1 MNAVILAAG
10 FGRRLLPLTKD
21 IPKPLLKV
29 RGKNL
34 IDYHIESLSKAGIGK
49 IIINTHYLPELIED
63 HVSEK
68 YQGLDIQFSREDKI
82 LGTGGG
88 LKQAASLLNDD
99 PILVINTD
107 NFLEEDYKKFI
118 NNSSSRVFVCKDK
131 NGDFD
136 IEDGK
141 VKVGADKTYRFIG
154 ISIVKKSDILEVGHD
169 EFDYWQDYL
178 KLKAIDG
185 NLLAEEIDFNCYHV
199 GTIESLNNI
208 NHE

>member
-118 NNSSSRVFVCKDK
+118 SNSSSRVFVCKDK

-141 VKVGADKTYRFIG
+141 VKVGPDKTYRFIG

>member
-68 YQGLDIQFSREDKI
+68 YQGLDIQS
-82 LGTGGG
+82 
-88 LKQAASLLNDD
+88 
-99 PILVINTD
+99 PI
-107 NFLEEDYKKFI
+107 
-118 NNSSSRVFVCKDK
+118 
-131 NGDFD
+131 
-136 IEDGK
+136 
-141 VKVGADKTYRFIG
+141 
-154 ISIVKKSDILEVGHD
+154 EV
-169 EFDYWQDYL
+169 
-178 KLKAIDG
+178 
-185 NLLAEEIDFNCYHV
+185 
-199 GTIESLNNI
+199 
-208 NHE
+208 

>member
-118 NNSSSRVFVCKDK
+118 INSSSRVFVCKDK

-185 NLLAEEIDFNCYHV
+185 NLIAEEIDFSCYHV

-208 NHE
+208 NYE

>member
-88 LKQAASLLNDD
+88 LKKAASLLNDD

-118 NNSSSRVFVCKDK
+118 SNSSSRVFVCKDK

-141 VKVGADKTYRFIG
+141 VKVGADKNYRFIG

-178 KLKAIDG
+178 KLKAIDR
-185 NLLAEEIDFNCYHV
+185 NLLAEEIDFSCYHV
-199 GTIESLNNI
+199 GTIESFNNI
-208 NHE
+208 NYE

>member
-118 NNSSSRVFVCKDK
+118 SNSSSRVFVCKDQ

-154 ISIVKKSDILEVGHD
+154 ISIVKKSDILEVCHD

>member
-34 IDYHIESLSKAGIGK
+34 IYYHIESLSKAGIGK

-118 NNSSSRVFVCKDK
+118 SNSSSRVFVCKDK

-185 NLLAEEIDFNCYHV
+185 NLIAEEIDFSCYHV

-208 NHE
+208 NYE

>member
-88 LKQAASLLNDD
+88 LKQAASLL
-99 PILVINTD
+99 
-107 NFLEEDYKKFI
+107 
-118 NNSSSRVFVCKDK
+118 
-131 NGDFD
+131 
-136 IEDGK
+136 
-141 VKVGADKTYRFIG
+141 
-154 ISIVKKSDILEVGHD
+154 
-169 EFDYWQDYL
+169 
-178 KLKAIDG
+178 
-185 NLLAEEIDFNCYHV
+185 
-199 GTIESLNNI
+199 SLI
-208 NHE
+208 HI

>member
-118 NNSSSRVFVCKDK
+118 SNSSSRVFVCKDK

-185 NLLAEEIDFNCYHV
+185 NLLAEEIDFNCFLV
-199 GTIESLNNI
+199 GTIESLINI

>member
-118 NNSSSRVFVCKDK
+118 SNSSSRVFVCKDK

-136 IEDGK
+136 IVDGK

-178 KLKAIDG
+178 KLKAFDG
-185 NLLAEEIDFNCYHV
+185 NLIAEEIDFSCYHV

-208 NHE
+208 NYE

>member
-1 MNAVILAAG
+1 M
-10 FGRRLLPLTKD
+10 
-21 IPKPLLKV
+21 
-29 RGKNL
+29 
-34 IDYHIESLSKAGIGK
+34 
-49 IIINTHYLPELIED
+49 
-63 HVSEK
+63 
-68 YQGLDIQFSREDKI
+68 
-82 LGTGGG
+82 
-88 LKQAASLLNDD
+88 
-99 PILVINTD
+99 VINTD

-118 NNSSSRVFVCKDK
+118 SNSSSRVFVCKDK

>member
-118 NNSSSRVFVCKDK
+118 SNSSSRVFVCKDK

-178 KLKAIDG
+178 KLKEIDG
-185 NLLAEEIDFNCYHV
+185 NLIAEEIDFSCYHV

-208 NHE
+208 NYE

>member
-118 NNSSSRVFVCKDK
+118 SNSSSRVFVCKDK

-141 VKVGADKTYRFIG
+141 VKVGADKNYRFIG
-154 ISIVKKSDILEVGHD
+154 ISIVKKSDILEVCHD

>member
-118 NNSSSRVFVCKDK
+118 SNSSSRVFVCKDK

-178 KLKAIDG
+178 KLKAIDV
-185 NLLAEEIDFNCYHV
+185 NLIAEEIDFSCYHV

-208 NHE
+208 NYE

>member
-118 NNSSSRVFVCKDK
+118 SNSSSRVFVCKDK

-185 NLLAEEIDFNCYHV
+185 NLLAEEIDFNCYHI
-199 GTIESLNNI
+199 GTIESLNHI